1 MRFAF
6 ISLVCAALA
15 AVGCQS
21 SPESTAAEHT
31 EHQAE
36 GAEQSVSTEA
46 APHTAVITV
55 YGMGCPQCAN
65 NVDLQLMRVAGV
77 ESVTIDMGSGQVFAK
92 LTPQRY
98 PTRDQLAQAI
108 NETGFTLVDI
118 TMPQ

>member
-6 ISLVCAALA
+6 IGLVCAALA
-15 AVGCQS
+15 AAGCQS
-21 SPESTAAEHT
+21 SPESDGAEHMD
-31 EHQAE
+31 HQADT
-36 GAEQSVSTEA
+36 AEQSVSAEA
-46 APHTAVITV
+46 PAHTAVITV

-98 PTRDQLAQAI
+98 PTRDQLADAI
-108 NETGFTLVDI
+108 DETGFTLVDI